1 VLALAVNV
9 LLGRML
15 GAAEYGHY
23 MTLLSGALILGG
35 LAARGSDQLLTRE
48 LAAGAADNAEWRHV
62 LKRWAVK
69 RTAIGVALA
78 GLVYLIWLFISE
90 TSRSVGYLSPTALA
104 GVLLITLSVICAL
117 AAGALNGFAASMRS
131 QSLVVV
137 KNVVILV
144 SLGIFWWFLG
154 RIHAAWMALWLQVG
168 GYAIAFVVG
177 WYWFHTVAASPLG
190 SNSVV
195 AVAGNLSTKRW
206 SSTAHH
212 FLLVGIAALLVN
224 RLDVVLVSGLAGN
237 ETAGIYVAGARLAQ
251 LALMVA
257 LAVNV
262 VLSPRISSAWAQKDH
277 AAVQRLLRSGLM
289 FTVPVA
295 VIEVAVVA
303 LFGRDIVALFGP
315 AYAQSAMPLF
325 WVTLAYA
332 LWTVAAP
339 GYALLAMTGSEKVV
353 AGLSWLVVITNV
365 GAILVLVPLDGATG
379 AGLAMTIG
387 YGLSFPALVIAIQ
400 KQLLTHAE

>member
-1 VLALAVNV
+1 
-9 LLGRML
+9 
-15 GAAEYGHY
+15 
-23 MTLLSGALILGG
+23 LIP
-35 LAARGSDQLLTRE
+35 A
-48 LAAGAADNAEWRHV
+48 
-62 LKRWAVK
+62 
-69 RTAIGVALA
+69 
-78 GLVYLIWLFISE
+78 
-90 TSRSVGYLSPTALA
+90 ALA
-104 GVLLITLSVICAL
+104 GVLLIALSLLCTL
-117 AAGALNGFAASMRS
+117 AAGALNGFSASMRS
-131 QSLVVV
+131 QSLAVV
-137 KNVVILV
+137 KNIVILV

-154 RIHAAWMALWLQVG
+154 RIHAAWMALWLQAG

-177 WYWFHTVAASPLG
+177 WHWFRTVAASPLG

-195 AVAGNLSTKRW
+195 AVAGNPSTKRW

-212 FLLVGIAALLVN
+212 FLLVSIAALLVN

-257 LAVNV
+257 SAVNV

-277 AAVQRLLRSGLM
+277 AAVRRLLRSGLM

-325 WVTLAYA
+325 WVTIAYA

-353 AGLSWLVVITNV
+353 AGLSWLVVIANV

-387 YGLSFPALVIAIQ
+387 YGLSLPALVIAIQ